1 MAPTTPTTTPTANG
15 GTAGVESGIE
25 ATISNINQAIEPHGF
40 RLVSAAE
47 AVLGDSMNYGRFF
60 IQKIRDKGGP
70 MLEQRFIDP
79 VTFEANHNSWIA
91 ERVAA

>member
-1 MAPTTPTTTPTANG
+1 M
-15 GTAGVESGIE
+15 
-25 ATISNINQAIEPHGF
+25 PHGF

-47 AVLGDSMNYGRFF
+47 AVLGDSMNYGHFF
-60 IQKIRDKGGP
+60 IQKIRDEGWA

-79 VTFEANHNSWIA
+79 LAFEANLDSWIA

>member
-1 MAPTTPTTTPTANG
+1 M
-15 GTAGVESGIE
+15 
-25 ATISNINQAIEPHGF
+25 
-40 RLVSAAE
+40 VSAAE